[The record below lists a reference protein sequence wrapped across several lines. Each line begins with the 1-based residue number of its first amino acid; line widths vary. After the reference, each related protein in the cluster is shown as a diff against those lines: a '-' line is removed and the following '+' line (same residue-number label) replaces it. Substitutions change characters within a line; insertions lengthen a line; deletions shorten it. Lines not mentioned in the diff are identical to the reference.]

1 LSRTLHLI
9 SHTINLRERVNR
21 PYDGANPSLDRRK
34 VMLHNLRPMKIL
46 THQNDTHPGG
56 GTYCEWRPTH
66 LAGLVEV
73 VWYFKGPTSSVR
85 KRVLPNGMVEML
97 VNFGEPYRT
106 ISGAGPE
113 LLKTSWLAGLQ
124 SGPMV
129 SAQPPRQD
137 VMGVRLCPAGAYA
150 LLDRPMREISEL
162 VVDLEDLVGRAA
174 DELGERC
181 YDAASVEERLRR
193 AADWMAERVMN
204 SRGVDP
210 AIAWAAGRID
220 QSGGAVSIAELRRHT
235 GLSKT
240 RLAEAFRDQ
249 IGLAPKLYARVV
261 RFRRAAAL
269 LQKGAEPL
277 VDLALT
283 AGYYDQPHMNA
294 EFRELSG
301 LSPREFLAARYPTG
315 DGNTVGDSYLERGKS
330 AAASQIRL

>member
-1 LSRTLHLI
+1 
-9 SHTINLRERVNR
+9 
-21 PYDGANPSLDRRK
+21 
-34 VMLHNLRPMKIL
+34 MHNYTPLGPW
-46 THQNDTHPGG
+46 
-56 GTYCEWRPTH
+56 TYSEWRPH
-66 LAGLVEV
+66 PLADMAGLVEV
-73 VWYFKGPTSSVR
+73 IWYFKGPTSSAR
-85 KRVLPNGMVEML
+85 KRILPNGTVEML

-106 ISGAGPE
+106 ITGAGPE
-113 LLKTSWLAGLQ
+113 LLKTAWLAGLQ

-150 LLDRPMREISEL
+150 LMDGPAREISEL

-174 DELGERC
+174 NELAERC
-181 YDAASVEERLRR
+181 YDAASVEERFRR
-193 AADWMAERVMN
+193 AADWVAERVMK
-204 SRGVDP
+204 SRGIDP
-210 AIAWAAGRID
+210 AIAWAAGRIE
-220 QSGGAVSIAELRRHT
+220 QSGGAVSIAELRQHT

-277 VDLALT
+277 VEVALT

-301 LSPREFLAARYPTG
+301 LSPGEFLAARYPTG

-330 AAASQIRL
+330 AAASRSHK

>member
-1 LSRTLHLI
+1 MKISTLH
-9 SHTINLRERVNR
+9 
-21 PYDGANPSLDRRK
+21 
-34 VMLHNLRPMKIL
+34 
-46 THQNDTHPGG
+46 NDTPLGSW
-56 GTYCEWRPTH
+56 TYSEWRPQPLAH
-66 LAGLVEV
+66 LAGVVDV

-97 VNFGEPYRT
+97 VNFGEPYHT
-106 ISGAGPE
+106 ISGVGPE
-113 LLKTSWLAGLQ
+113 LLKKAWLAGLQ

-150 LLDRPMREISEL
+150 LLGRPVREISEL

-174 DELGERC
+174 DELSERC
-181 YDAASVEERLRR
+181 HDAPSVEDRLRR
-193 AADWMAERVMN
+193 AADWVSERVMEA
-204 SRGVDP
+204 RGVDP
-210 AIAWAAGRID
+210 AIAWAAGRIE
-220 QSGGAVSIAELRRHT
+220 QSGGAVSIAELRRQT

-277 VDLALT
+277 VEIALA

-301 LSPREFLAARYPTG
+301 LSPTEFLAARYPTG
-315 DGNTVGDSYLERGKS
+315 DGNTVGDSYLKRGKS
-330 AAASQIRL
+330 AAASPIRI

>member
-1 LSRTLHLI
+1 MKI
-9 SHTINLRERVNR
+9 SI
-21 PYDGANPSLDRRK
+21 
-34 VMLHNLRPMKIL
+34 LHN
-46 THQNDTHPGG
+46 DTPFGPW
-56 GTYCEWRPTH
+56 TYSEWRPPH
-66 LAGLVEV
+66 LARLVEV
-73 VWYFKGPTSSVR
+73 IWYFKGPTSSVR

-113 LLKTSWLAGLQ
+113 LLKKAWLAGLQ
-124 SGPMV
+124 SRPMV

-150 LLDRPMREISEL
+150 LLGRPVREISEL

-174 DELGERC
+174 DELSERC
-181 YDAASVEERLRR
+181 HDAPSVEDRLRR
-193 AADWMAERVMN
+193 AADWVAERVMEA
-204 SRGVDP
+204 RGVDP
-210 AIAWAAGRID
+210 AIAWAAGRIE
-220 QSGGAVSIAELRRHT
+220 QSGGAVSIAELRRQT

-261 RFRRAAAL
+261 RFRRAAAV

-277 VDLALT
+277 VEVALA

-301 LSPREFLAARYPTG
+301 LSPTEFLAARYPTG
-315 DGNTVGDSYLERGKS
+315 DGNTVGDSYLKRGKS
-330 AAASQIRL
+330 AAASPIRI

>member
-1 LSRTLHLI
+1 MKISTLH
-9 SHTINLRERVNR
+9 
-21 PYDGANPSLDRRK
+21 
-34 VMLHNLRPMKIL
+34 
-46 THQNDTHPGG
+46 NDTPLGPW
-56 GTYCEWRPTH
+56 TYSEWRPQPLAH

-73 VWYFKGPTSSVR
+73 IWYFKGPASSAR
-85 KRVLPNGMVEML
+85 KRILPNGMVEML

-106 ISGAGPE
+106 ITGAGPE
-113 LLKTSWLAGLQ
+113 LLKTAWLGGLQ

-150 LLDRPMREISEL
+150 LLDGPVREISEL

-174 DELGERC
+174 GELAERC

-193 AADWMAERVMN
+193 AADWVGERVMKA
-204 SRGVDP
+204 RGIDP
-210 AIAWAAGRID
+210 AIAWAAGQIE
-220 QSGGAVSIAELRRHT
+220 QSGGAVSIAELRRRT

-240 RLAEAFRDQ
+240 RLAEAFREQ
-249 IGLAPKLYARVV
+249 IGLAPKLYSRVV
-261 RFRRAAAL
+261 RFRRATAM
-269 LQKGAEPL
+269 LQKGAQPL
-277 VDLALT
+277 IEVALA

-301 LSPREFLAARYPTG
+301 LSPREFLIARYPTG

-330 AAASQIRL
+330 AAANLSRL